1 MQLIYNGWALTH
13 RPNSPAALHLLT
25 LLVAHPPAVAAAVAL
40 PGPTLHDLPQ
50 GIDVI
55 AVSTPDTD
63 AARLIWEQFKLP
75 GLARKAGAGFVHT
88 PDSRASLFA
97 SVQTIAAASE
107 TGGRL
112 QREKAGFLTRAA
124 DALAYGGMTRAR
136 ACLWPADFSLPP
148 GGQARSLAP
157 AVHPAFRSA
166 SSSTS
171 EMPELP
177 DTYILYH
184 GLLDERSLRAL
195 LEVWNWAA
203 GSIGEYYPLLL
214 AGLVPAEQDRLARLL
229 AEYGLTGTARPL
241 PPLTASALAAVYRRA
256 AAVIHLQEPEPWGG
270 SARLALAAGRP
281 VVGFESERMG
291 ALVGPAAY
299 LVPLGGSLETA
310 HRALGAALISVI
322 VEDSLADMLA
332 MAARERSTGW
342 SLELFSAGLFD
353 IYASLLAG

>member
-25 LLVAHPPAVAAAVAL
+25 LLKAHPPAVAAAVAL
-40 PGPTLHDLPQ
+40 PGPTLHSLPP
-50 GIDVI
+50 GINVI
-55 AVSTPDTD
+55 EVSLPDTD
-63 AARLIWEQFKLP
+63 AARLTWEQFKLP
-75 GLARKAGAGFVHT
+75 GLARAAGADFVHT

-97 SVQTIAAASE
+97 SVQTIAGAPE

-112 QREKAGFLTRAA
+112 RGEKAGFLARAA

-136 ACLWPADFSLPP
+136 ACLWPADLSIPP
-148 GGQARSLAP
+148 GEQARSLAP
-157 AVHPAFRSA
+157 AVHPAFQSA
-166 SSSTS
+166 SSQTS
-171 EMPELP
+171 GMPELP

-184 GLLDERSLRAL
+184 GPSNERSLRAL

-214 AGLVPAEQDRLARLL
+214 VGLTPAEQDRLARLL

-241 PPLTASALAAVYRRA
+241 PPLKVSALAAVYRRA
-256 AAVIHLQEPEPWGG
+256 AALIHLQEPEPWCG
-270 SARLALAAGRP
+270 SARLALAAGKP
-281 VVGFESERMG
+281 VVGLDGERMG

-299 LVPLGGSLETA
+299 LARRGGGPEAA

-332 MAARERSTGW
+332 QAARERSAGW
-342 SLELFSAGLFD
+342 SLEKFSAGLVD